1 MNRWQ
6 THAMPEKLSFP
17 ELCFQ
22 ISAIPA
28 RLFHFS
34 SQIRLRRLASFQNDP
49 RRGFV
54 TLLKDVADTGQP
66 SNRLATIRKARG
78 VTQIDLS
85 ARLGITQSML
95 SKYERGDLRLHGA
108 MLARLSEILSV
119 STDELLGVHVTPLAT
134 PPALK
139 DKRLRH
145 RIHQID
151 RLSKRD
157 REALIRTIDAFIGR
171 AEIAD
176 NDSDSRRKAG

>member
-1 MNRWQ
+1 MVEYSSMWNMPP
-6 THAMPEKLSFP
+6 THQATQIWAYDLSTKEIAVKKAQAALP
-17 ELCFQ
+17 
-22 ISAIPA
+22 
-28 RLFHFS
+28 
-34 SQIRLRRLASFQNDP
+34 
-49 RRGFV
+49 
-54 TLLKDVADTGQP
+54 KDVDTDQP
-66 SNRLATIRKARG
+66 VNRLAEIRKARG
-78 VTQIDLS
+78 VTQVDLS

-95 SKYERGDLRLHGA
+95 SKYERGDLRLHGH
-108 MLARLSEILSV
+108 MLARLAEILSV
-119 STDELLGVHVTPLAT
+119 STDELLGVHVTPMAT

-176 NDSDSRRKAG
+176 GADARRKVG

>member
-1 MNRWQ
+1 MVEYSFMWN
-6 THAMPEKLSFP
+6 MPDTSKAT
-17 ELCFQ
+17 Q
-22 ISAIPA
+22 IWAYDLGSKEIAVKKA
-28 RLFHFS
+28 
-34 SQIRLRRLASFQNDP
+34 QAA
-49 RRGFV
+49 
-54 TLLKDVADTGQP
+54 LLKDVDDSEQP
-66 SNRLATIRKARG
+66 ANRLAAVRKARG
-78 VTQIDLS
+78 VTQVDLS

-95 SKYERGDLRLHGA
+95 SKYERGDLRLHGH
-108 MLARLSEILSV
+108 MLARLAEILSV

-171 AEIAD
+171 AEVTDDA
-176 NDSDSRRKAG
+176 NARRRAE

>member
-1 MNRWQ
+1 MEYSFIWN
-6 THAMPEKLSFP
+6 MPSAHGAG
-17 ELCFQ
+17 Q
-22 ISAIPA
+22 IWAYDLDSKEIAVKKGQA
-28 RLFHFS
+28 
-34 SQIRLRRLASFQNDP
+34 
-49 RRGFV
+49 

-66 SNRLATIRKARG
+66 ANRLATVRKARG
-78 VTQIDLS
+78 VTQVDLS

-95 SKYERGDLRLHGA
+95 SKYERGDLRLHGN
-108 MLARLSEILSV
+108 MLAQLAEILSV

-171 AEIAD
+171 AEIAN

>member
-1 MNRWQ
+1 MWNTPPTDGETRIWPYDLNSKEIAVKKSQ
-6 THAMPEKLSFP
+6 AALS
-17 ELCFQ
+17 
-22 ISAIPA
+22 
-28 RLFHFS
+28 
-34 SQIRLRRLASFQNDP
+34 
-49 RRGFV
+49 
-54 TLLKDVADTGQP
+54 KDVTASDQP
-66 SNRLATIRKARG
+66 GNHLAAIRKTRG
-78 VTQIDLS
+78 VTQVDLS
-85 ARLGITQSML
+85 SRLGITQSML

-108 MLARLSEILSV
+108 MLARLAEILSV

-176 NDSDSRRKAG
+176 DGAASQRKAG